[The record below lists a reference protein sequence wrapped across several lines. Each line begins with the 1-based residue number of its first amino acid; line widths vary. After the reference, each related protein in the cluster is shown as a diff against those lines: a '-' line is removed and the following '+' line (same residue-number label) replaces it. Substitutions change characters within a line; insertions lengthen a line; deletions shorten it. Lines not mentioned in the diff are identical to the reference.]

1 VKIVRMNTSV
11 KLGLR
16 VTAVV
21 AVLLGLGVASYA
33 QVYDNF
39 DSYTN
44 NQVLATATAATVS
57 GSPWGRFG
65 GATAANPIALTNAG
79 VAGSVAMDYA
89 LNYSGGNN
97 ASLVFHFPGT
107 NNLSSVMALSV
118 DLRVSTALLSNTI
131 VEVAEEQA
139 NGPIYQTLT
148 TLAQVLTNTTF
159 QTFTLNLNSADMSN
173 QGTAGAFDLSQVIDL
188 RIRFQNVTSGGSQHI
203 YVDNFQA
210 VSVPEPSTLALMV
223 SGIGLG
229 LGVIR
234 RRRS

>member
-1 VKIVRMNTSV
+1 VKIVRMETSI
-11 KLGLR
+11 KSGMR
-16 VTAVV
+16 VMAVA
-21 AVLLGLGVASYA
+21 AVLLRLSVASYA
-33 QVYDNF
+33 QMYDNF
-39 DSYTN
+39 ESYTN
-44 NQVLATATAATVS
+44 NQLLATATAATQT

-79 VAGSVAMDYA
+79 VGASVGMDYA

-97 ASLVFHFPGT
+97 ASLEFHFPAT
-107 NNLSSVMALSV
+107 SNLTSVTALSV

-139 NGPIYQTLT
+139 NGPIYQSLT

-159 QTFTLNLNSADMSN
+159 QTFTLDLNSAEMAN

-188 RIRFQNVTSGGSQHI
+188 RIRFQNVASGGSQHI

-223 SGIGLG
+223 SGICLG